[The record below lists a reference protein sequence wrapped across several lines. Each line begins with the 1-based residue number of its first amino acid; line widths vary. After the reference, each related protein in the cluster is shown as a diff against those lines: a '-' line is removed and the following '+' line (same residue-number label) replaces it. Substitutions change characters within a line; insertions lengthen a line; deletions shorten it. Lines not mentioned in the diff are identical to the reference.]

1 MCPTSKAETK
11 GESESGDNTPS
22 TSSPMDTDDVADHQH
37 TQQQQ
42 EQPQRQQIHPDINH
56 TSSNIDT
63 HQQHL
68 YHEPTSTKLPSNST
82 PTNAIGSDSNTATGT
97 PIQLEH
103 PPTTYMATPPT
114 TQTTEEISTNHP
126 HFARGEGVDEPLPT
140 DVICGRGKMTA
151 SHPANRRFRELVD
164 SRKAAYQNSKRRDE
178 KTRITCELV
187 DKLRGEGRF
196 VLFDPETKLWYE
208 VSDEYAREK
217 VSHSLRSRS
226 SSEQRANNASNSIRI
241 LNNAVRHETDKV
253 LNIAPRAEGIH
264 GDNYGSSGS
273 TLPPNM
279 IGGSA
284 PSMGSDMPSDP
295 TIISASNSINTD
307 ANIDTVTK
315 ISDPPRSPS
324 IGSKPKRTPNSVHRK
339 KNGSLHGTTSTKALP
354 RKASSST
361 STRPKHSFLK
371 PGLDEIVK
379 RLITD
384 QQALLRGMIQTET
397 ERFTSAAAMGPPP
410 RPMPLTYKAEASAVS
425 TLTASLPKMGTPPAE
440 AVATPVV
447 AVAAPSGTTSVDAS
461 KSMATA
467 ATTSTSAATTTMTT
481 AATTTVT
488 ATNHTVQKTMPAVQ
502 TPVGRILA
510 LRIEL

>member
-1 MCPTSKAETK
+1 MCPTSKSET
-11 GESESGDNTPS
+11 ERESGDNTPS
-22 TSSPMDTDDVADHQH
+22 TSSPMVTVDAADHQQ
-37 TQQQQ
+37 TQQEEQ
-42 EQPQRQQIHPDINH
+42 QPQRQQIHPDINH

-68 YHEPTSTKLPSNST
+68 FHEPTSTKLPSNST
-82 PTNAIGSDSNTATGT
+82 PTNAIASDSNTATGI

-103 PPTTYMATPPT
+103 PPTTSMST
-114 TQTTEEISTNHP
+114 TQTTSEISTNHP

-279 IGGSA
+279 VGGSA

-295 TIISASNSINTD
+295 TILSASNSINTD

-315 ISDPPRSPS
+315 LSDPQISPS
-324 IGSKPKRTPNSVHRK
+324 IGNKPKRTPNSVHRK

-425 TLTASLPKMGTPPAE
+425 TLTASLPKMGTPAAE

-447 AVAAPSGTTSVDAS
+447 AAATPSGTTSVDAS

-467 ATTSTSAATTTMTT
+467 ATTSTSAATTTTTT
-481 AATTTVT
+481 AATTTVM
-488 ATNHTVQKTMPAVQ
+488 ATNDTVQKTMPAVQ
-502 TPVGRILA
+502 PPVGRILA
-510 LRIEL
+510 LRIEM